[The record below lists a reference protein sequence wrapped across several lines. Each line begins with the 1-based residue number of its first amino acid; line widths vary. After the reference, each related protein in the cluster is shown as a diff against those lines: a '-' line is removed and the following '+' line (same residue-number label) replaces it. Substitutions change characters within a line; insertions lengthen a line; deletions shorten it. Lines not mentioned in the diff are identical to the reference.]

1 MGDWHV
7 GDPVGF
13 GNDIG
18 APEVPY
24 MSYVRRDEE
33 KKEDSTEAQN
43 PNLMRAKR
51 LGEEAKSLERKGRY
65 EEALVF
71 IDWALEIFPEYPTNL
86 NIKAMILENSGRI
99 EDALKYYNRALEISN
114 SKTIRANKAQCLYG
128 IARRRFAQDDFFNAL
143 DYVNGALALLE
154 DEKRRH
160 DYLYLKSNILNSIGR
175 TTQAKKCRLL
185 ADNRFDELKEL
196 EKSSDED
203 ETIICITG
211 THHYMG
217 LEPFKKGLVVELFEE
232 AGNDYDPDAVRVEI
246 TGETVGYVAN
256 SPNTLVEGV
265 KSASQIKRLFKN
277 KIEAEILYIRNGNVI
292 AKLIREEK

>member
-1 MGDWHV
+1 
-7 GDPVGF
+7 
-13 GNDIG
+13 
-18 APEVPY
+18 
-24 MSYVRRDEE
+24 MSYVRRDDE
-33 KKEDSTEAQN
+33 KKEEKNPTETRG
-43 PNLMRAKR
+43 PEFRRAKR
-51 LGEEAKSLERKGRY
+51 LGEEALILERKGRY
-65 EEALVF
+65 DEALVF

-86 NIKAMILENSGRI
+86 NIKAMILDDSGRI

-114 SKTIRANKAQCLYG
+114 SKTIRANKAQCLYR
-128 IARRRFAQDDFFNAL
+128 IARKRYARDDFFNAL

-154 DEKRRH
+154 DDKRRH

-185 ADNRFDELKEL
+185 ADNRFDELKDL
-196 EKSSDED
+196 EKSPEKD
-203 ETIICITG
+203 ETMICITG
-211 THHYMG
+211 TNHYRG
-217 LEPFKKGLVVELFEE
+217 LEPFTRGLVVELFEE

-292 AKLIREEK
+292 AKLIREEKK